1 MTGPEEIAEVF
12 GILHDGCI
20 AGGTTVDH
28 AVELV
33 VEIEY
38 LARRIRPTDRKFLV
52 RIDGLEQVSFTPWS
66 DDGRTVV
73 PAITGF
79 VGIASL
85 GLGVL
90 SAEAEGSRVRIACTQ
105 DRPGLGY
112 CGGFLEMEAGRCRVF
127 DESGREWSLEELRT
141 LSDGYW
147 REWAARNA

>member
-12 GILHDGCI
+12 GIFHDGSI

-38 LARRIRPTDRKFLV
+38 LARRIRPTDRRFLV

-85 GLGVL
+85 GLGALRRRDRRLRSPALKAATV
-90 SAEAEGSRVRIACTQ
+90 SAIAEDSLRSKRDDAGFSMSRAVNGAWRS
-105 DRPGLGY
+105 
-112 CGGFLEMEAGRCRVF
+112 CGR
-127 DESGREWSLEELRT
+127 
-141 LSDGYW
+141 
-147 REWAARNA
+147 